1 MACPGGRW
9 RVPCTQSSRGV
20 PSRTDGTGLRPQDLA
35 SALRCGSRP
44 PQARGATLGD
54 QEAAVDGTLA
64 IIGTGRIGEAL
75 LWGLLRAS
83 SVAPEQVICT
93 TRRDDRCEELTRD
106 HGVRATTDN
115 RVAIE
120 AADVVL
126 IALKPQVLLHTVRG
140 VGDSFRPDQ
149 TVISIAA
156 GTTIDAIQEAIPG
169 EVPVVRVMTN
179 TPVQVDEAMSV
190 VSGGTHAGEADL
202 ELAEEMMRH
211 VGHVIRLPESYLN
224 AVTALSGSGPAYF
237 FLLAEAMID
246 AGILLGL
253 PRDVSTQLIV
263 QTMVGSAKMLRD
275 TGKHPVELREMVT
288 SPGGTTI
295 AAIRELERSKVR
307 AAFLDAIEAAKHRGE
322 ELAGDR

>member
-1 MACPGGRW
+1 M
-9 RVPCTQSSRGV
+9 
-20 PSRTDGTGLRPQDLA
+20 
-35 SALRCGSRP
+35 
-44 PQARGATLGD
+44 
-54 QEAAVDGTLA
+54 DGTLA

-75 LWGLLRAS
+75 LRGLLIS
-83 SVAPEQVICT
+83 SWVRPDQVICT
-93 TRRDDRCEELTRD
+93 DASAERCEEVATA

-115 RVAIE
+115 RSAIR

-126 IALKPQVLLHTVRG
+126 IALKPQVLVQVIG
-140 VGDSFRPDQ
+140 EVGDAFDPAQ
-149 TVISIAA
+149 TVISVAA
-156 GTTIDAIQEAIPG
+156 GITTSTIQDTIEG

-190 VSGGTHAGEADL
+190 LSGGTHAKDRDL
-202 ELAEEMMRH
+202 DVAEEILRH
-211 VGHVIRLPESYLN
+211 VGQVIRMDEVHLD

-253 PRDVSTQLIV
+253 PRDVSTQLII

-275 TGKHPVELREMVT
+275 TGRHPVELREMVT

-295 AAIRELERSKVR
+295 SAIRTLESARVR
-307 AAFLDAIEAAKHRGE
+307 AAFLDAIESAKLRSEALARGE
-322 ELAGDR
+322 

>member
-1 MACPGGRW
+1 M
-9 RVPCTQSSRGV
+9 
-20 PSRTDGTGLRPQDLA
+20 
-35 SALRCGSRP
+35 
-44 PQARGATLGD
+44 
-54 QEAAVDGTLA
+54 EGTLA

-75 LWGLLRAS
+75 LRGLLRS
-83 SVAPEQVICT
+83 SWIQPHQVVCT
-93 TRRDDRCEELTRD
+93 ARRHERLDGLAAE
-106 HGVRATTDN
+106 HGVRVTTDN

-126 IALKPQVLLHTVRG
+126 IALKPQVLLRTVAD
-140 VGDSFRPDQ
+140 VGDAFHAGQ
-149 TVISIAA
+149 TVISVAA
-156 GTTIDAIQEAIPG
+156 GTTTAAIQDAIPG

-190 VSGGTHAGEADL
+190 VCGGTHAAERDL
-202 ELAEEMMRH
+202 KVAEDILSH
-211 VGHVIRLPESYLN
+211 VGTVIRMGEEHLD

-253 PRDVSTQLIV
+253 PRDVSTELIV

-295 AAIRELERSKVR
+295 SAIRELERSRVR
-307 AAFLDAIEAAKHRGE
+307 AAFLDAIEAAKLRGE
-322 ELAGDR
+322 ELSRER